1 MKAESIVNL
10 DPSKVLAEDNI
21 RFGLLAHRVEAMADS
36 IVARGGIQSPIE
48 VEKLKTSENGYTHK
62 LTAGFIRHAAALKLN
77 TEQKAGLQIPAIVR
91 EPADALDRLMR
102 QASENLDREN
112 LSPMDVA
119 VAMRK
124 MLDAGV
130 SKSDVRTLFKRPGGR
145 KGTQMQPASNSF
157 LNMHLAFLEL
167 PKSIQTKIHDGRI
180 GTAAAYE
187 LTKVPADQRDA
198 VLERAEQTRLKALDR
213 EEAAETKLAKSEEK
227 EGEAA
232 AKIAAAEKA
241 VADAQ
246 ATFEAAQAKRD
257 VAQEAEKAAR
267 KTPPNYLDLPD
278 ADKKAIAEKIGVAK
292 VETKTAVKEL
302 TAATN
307 ALSKA
312 TQAQRKVTGAEVSEP
327 EAKAKATPTRV
338 GKAGKTKGAAVGP
351 KDVKQAAKEAGVEG
365 AKPVALS
372 ASDCRAAAAEL
383 AKSRFPKVKAIG
395 TILVKMLSGEIAPKT
410 AETDLTV
417 LTGERKTHK
426 A

>member
-1 MKAESIVNL
+1 MKAETITNL

-21 RFGLLAHRVEAMADS
+21 RFGLLPYRVDAMAES
-36 IVARGGIQSPIE
+36 IIARGGVQVPIE
-48 VEKLKTSENGYTHK
+48 VEKLKTPVNGFTHRV
-62 LTAGFIRHAAALKLN
+62 TAGFIRHAATLKLN
-77 TEQKAGLQIPAIVR
+77 ADQKAGLQIPAIVR

-119 VAMRK
+119 VAVRK
-124 MLDAGV
+124 LLDAGV
-130 SKSDVRTLFKRPGGR
+130 SRADVRGIFKRAGGR

-157 LNMHLAFLEL
+157 VNMHLSFLDL

-198 VLERAEQTRLKALDR
+198 VLEKAEQARLKALDR
-213 EEAAETKLAKSEEK
+213 EEAAETKLAKSEETA
-227 EGEAA
+227 GAREA
-232 AKIAAAEKA
+232 KVAAAEKA

-246 ATFEAAQAKRD
+246 AAFDAATAKRD
-257 VAQEAEKAAR
+257 AAQLAEKDAR

-312 TQAQRKVTGAEVSEP
+312 TIAHRKVTGAEEAT
-327 EAKAKATPTRV
+327 EAKPETAAPARV

-372 ASDCRAAAAEL
+372 ANDCRTAAAEL
-383 AKSRFPKVKAIG
+383 SKSRFPKVKAIG
-395 TILVKMLSGEIAPKT
+395 TILAKMLSGEITPKS